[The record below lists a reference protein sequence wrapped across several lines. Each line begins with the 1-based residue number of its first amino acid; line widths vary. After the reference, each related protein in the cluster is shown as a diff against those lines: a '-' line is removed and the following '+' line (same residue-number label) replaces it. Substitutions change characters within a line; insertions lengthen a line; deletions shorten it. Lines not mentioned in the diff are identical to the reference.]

1 MSSRLAISELYT
13 QLQQRLDIRW
23 IAGHG
28 AGENFLDVDNARL
41 GDIGLVGHLN
51 LIHSNQIQ
59 LIGVREAE
67 YLKGLGL
74 NARIKKIDQL
84 FLGQVAI
91 LVLAEQVQPFE
102 QLAERCDESQVALF
116 RSSLKTYE
124 LLSEIQFFLAQE
136 LAEQV
141 VLHGVYLEVAGIG
154 LLLTGDPAI
163 GKSELAL
170 ELVTRGNRLIA
181 DDAPIFS
188 RISPTTLSGES
199 PELLQDFLEVRGLG
213 VLNIRAMFGDA
224 SIKRRK
230 YLRMVVNLMP
240 MSDEHM
246 SEENRLEGLCKER
259 EVLGIKV
266 PEVTIPVAPGRDLA
280 ILVEAAARNQILKAN
295 GYSAA
300 DDFRVRLSNQ
310 IHNQKP

>member
-1 MSSRLAISELYT
+1 MSTQLAISELYE
-13 QLQQRLDIRW
+13 QLKHRLDIQW
-23 IAGHG
+23 LAGRN
-28 AGENFLDVDNARL
+28 AGDSYLDDARS

-51 LIHSNQIQ
+51 LIHANQIQ
-59 LIGVREAE
+59 LIGYREAQ
-67 YLKGLGL
+67 YLKQLSAD
-74 NARIKKIDQL
+74 ARKKKIEHL

-91 LVLAEQVQPFE
+91 LVLAEHVEPFE
-102 QLAERCDESQVALF
+102 QLEQRCDEAQVALF

-141 VLHGVYLEVAGIG
+141 VLHGVFLEVAGIG
-154 LLLTGDPAI
+154 LLLTGESAI

-213 VLNIRAMFGDA
+213 ILNIRAMFGDA
-224 SIKRRK
+224 SIKQRK
-230 YLRMVVNLMP
+230 YLRMVVNLVP
-240 MSDEHM
+240 MSDAHFNEG
-246 SEENRLEGLCKER
+246 NRLEGLSNEKEI
-259 EVLGIKV
+259 LGIKV
-266 PEVTIPVAPGRDLA
+266 PEITIPVAPGRDLA
-280 ILVEAAARNQILKAN
+280 ILVEAAARNQILKTN

-300 DDFRVRLSNQ
+300 DDFRGRLNNQ
-310 IHNQKP
+310 IQSQTKE

>member
-1 MSSRLAISELYT
+1 MSTRLAISELFH
-13 QLQQRLDIRW
+13 QLQQRLDIQW
-23 IAGHG
+23 ISGCNAGD
-28 AGENFLDVDNARL
+28 NCLDVDDTRS
-41 GDIGLVGHLN
+41 GDVGLVGHLN

-59 LIGVREAE
+59 LIGFREAE
-67 YLKGLGL
+67 YLKGLSEKSKS
-74 NARIKKIDQL
+74 KKINQL
-84 FLGQVAI
+84 FMGQVAVI
-91 LVLAEQVQPFE
+91 VLAEQVEPFE
-102 QLAERCDESQVALF
+102 RLAERCEESQVALF
-116 RSSLKTYE
+116 CSSLKTYE
-124 LLSEIQFFLAQE
+124 LLSEVQFFLAQE

-141 VLHGVYLEVAGIG
+141 VLHGVFLEVAGIG

-188 RISPTTLSGES
+188 RISPTTVSGES
-199 PELLQDFLEVRGLG
+199 PEILQDFLEVRGLG

-230 YLRMVVNLMP
+230 YLRMVVKLVP
-240 MSDEHM
+240 MSEEHLN
-246 SEENRLEGLCKER
+246 EENRLEGLCEER
-259 EVLGIKV
+259 EVLGITV
-266 PEVTIPVAPGRDLA
+266 PEVTVPVAPGRDLA

-300 DDFRVRLSNQ
+300 EDFRVRLSNQ
-310 IHNQKP
+310 IHSQN